1 MSARVIVAVAALLP
15 GFLLPA
21 QGFDGAPAKKSYV
34 TYTAESQ
41 IVPVGKKAVLELRF
55 HVQPGFHVNSH
66 TPKSEFLIPTRMEFQ
81 PAAGVK
87 AGEPEYPVGKSYS
100 FSFSP
105 QEKLDVYS
113 EEFTVK
119 LPVTAAAGQH
129 QVDGV
134 LKYQACDTA
143 ACYPPKSLPVQVLF
157 TAK

>member
-1 MSARVIVAVAALLP
+1 VIARTLVTGALLSAALLP
-15 GFLLPA
+15 A
-21 QGFDGAPAKKSYV
+21 QSFDGAPAKKSYV

-41 IVPVGKKAVLELRF
+41 MVPAGKKAVLELRF

-66 TPKSEFLIPTRMEFQ
+66 MPKSEFLIPTRLEFQ
-81 PAAGVK
+81 AAAGVK
-87 AGEPEYPVGKSYS
+87 ADSPEYPVGKSYS

-119 LPVTAAAGQH
+119 LPITATAGQH
-129 QVDGV
+129 EIDGV

-143 ACYPPKSLPVQVLF
+143 ACYPPKSLPLQVLF
-157 TAK
+157 TAR